1 MKIPDEKIEEVRLAT
16 DMVELVSQ
24 YVTLKKRGKGYSGL
38 CPFHQEKTPSFSVDP
53 VRGLYHCF
61 GCGEG
66 GTAFTF
72 VMKME
77 HVGFTEALQT
87 LAKKAGIALPQAEED
102 PRVEQEAEALYH
114 VNQMACDFFVHCLL
128 RTDEGRNALQ
138 YITGRGFEMKT
149 LEAFGIGYAPERWDG
164 LADYV
169 QRKSVPAMHLEK
181 AGLVIPRK
189 ESGYYDRFRGR
200 LMFPIHNAAGRVVG
214 FGGRIMTDVKDQPK
228 YLNSPETLIYQKS
241 RLLYGLYQSRQ
252 GIRREGR
259 VILAEGY
266 TDVMRLFQC
275 GLDYGVA
282 SAGTSL
288 TEEQA
293 HLLSRYTKQVYLLY
307 DGDSAGLN
315 AAFRGSDIL
324 LEAGH
329 HVLIVTLPEGSDPDS
344 FLAANPPEEFARR
357 LAESKT
363 VASFKMDRMEKEG
376 RLKDSHD
383 RAQAARSIVES
394 LSKIRDPIE
403 RNLMIRELSEHM
415 GIHESVL
422 VRAMP
427 KKMSRAASEMDLPVM
442 PGRGEMQAELNLS
455 RILLENP
462 EKWSPVIF
470 HFLKAD
476 SFRNEQARRLADR
489 LFQDFAGGRAA
500 TAQDVIAGFSQDI
513 EMTRFLSGLM
523 SEELDESIDRSQLGL
538 DCVLRLKQADVR
550 NQIRQ
555 IQDQIRTGQGNGMDV
570 TGLAQAYS
578 GFKKTLENMKSEIVS
593 EWKKRVEI

>member
-1 MKIPDEKIEEVRLAT
+1 
-16 DMVELVSQ
+16 
-24 YVTLKKRGKGYSGL
+24 
-38 CPFHQEKTPSFSVDP
+38 
-53 VRGLYHCF
+53 
-61 GCGEG
+61 
-66 GTAFTF
+66 
-72 VMKME
+72 
-77 HVGFTEALQT
+77 
-87 LAKKAGIALPQAEED
+87 
-102 PRVEQEAEALYH
+102 
-114 VNQMACDFFVHCLL
+114 
-128 RTDEGRNALQ
+128 
-138 YITGRGFEMKT
+138 
-149 LEAFGIGYAPERWDG
+149 
-164 LADYV
+164 
-169 QRKSVPAMHLEK
+169 MHLEK

>member
-16 DMVELVSQ
+16 DLVELVSQ
-24 YVTLKKRGKGYSGL
+24 YVTLKKRGKGYTGL

-77 HVGFTEALQT
+77 HVGFPEALQT
-87 LAKKAGIALPQAEED
+87 LAKKAGIDLPQKEED
-102 PRVEQEAEALYH
+102 PRIEQEAEALYH

-128 RTDEGRNALQ
+128 RTDEGRQALQ

-149 LEAFGIGYAPERWDG
+149 MEAFRIGYAPERWDG
-164 LADYV
+164 LVEDAR
-169 QRKSVPAMHLEK
+169 QKAVPVAHLEK

-189 ESGYYDRFRGR
+189 EGGYYDRFRGR
-200 LMFPIHNAAGRVVG
+200 LMFPVQNAAGRVVG
-214 FGGRIMTDVKDQPK
+214 FGGRIMTDVRDQPK

-259 VILAEGY
+259 VILTEGY
-266 TDVMRLFQC
+266 TDVMRLYQC

-293 HLLSRYTKQVYLLY
+293 HLLSRYTKEVYLLY
-307 DGDSAGLN
+307 DGDEAGLN

-329 HVLIVTLPEGSDPDS
+329 HVLIVTLPEGFDPDS
-344 FLAANPPEEFARR
+344 FLAGNPPEEFGRR
-357 LAESKT
+357 LVESKT
-363 VASFKMDRMEKEG
+363 VASFKIDRMEAEG

-394 LSKIRDPIE
+394 LSRIRDPIE
-403 RNLMIRELSEHM
+403 RNLMIRDLSERL

-427 KKMSRAASEMDLPVM
+427 RRRDRPIPDADM
-442 PGRGEMQAELNLS
+442 PAVPGKGEMQAELNLA
-455 RILLENP
+455 RILLEAP
-462 EKWSPVIF
+462 EKWSRVIF

-476 SFRNEQARRLADR
+476 SFRDERARQLADR
-489 LFQDFAGGRAA
+489 LFQDYTCSRAT
-500 TAQDVIAGFSQDI
+500 TAQDVLAGFSREA
-513 EMTRFLSGLM
+513 EMSRFLSGLM

-538 DCVLRLKQADVR
+538 DCVLRLKQADIR
-550 NQIRQ
+550 NQIRRTQ
-555 IQDQIRTGQGNGMDV
+555 EQIRAGQDKGLDV
-570 TGLAQAYS
+570 SGLARTYS
-578 GFKKTLENMKSEIVS
+578 ELKKTLENMKSEIVS